1 MKFFIF
7 FFKWVFLFVFLVIM
21 GGLISFFC
29 DIKIVYKDFK
39 VILKF
44 FVRIVVKVYGIVDD
58 VE

>member
-1 MKFFIF
+1 
-7 FFKWVFLFVFLVIM
+7 M
-21 GGLISFFC
+21 GGLISFIW

-44 FVRIVVKVYGIVDD
+44 IVRIVLKVYSIVED